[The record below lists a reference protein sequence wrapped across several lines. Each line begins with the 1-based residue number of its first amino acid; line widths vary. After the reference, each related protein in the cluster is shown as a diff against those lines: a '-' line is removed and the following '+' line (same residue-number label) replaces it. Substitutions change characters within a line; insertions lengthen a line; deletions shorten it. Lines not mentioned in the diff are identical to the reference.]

1 MSKKL
6 TVLLGTVLVLTL
18 AFGSAAFAVNPTP
31 TETRYDDYGGGTVTF
46 KISFDLEATDG
57 LVTNPKAGNSQASTP

>member
-18 AFGSAAFAVNPTP
+18 AFSSAAFAVAPSP
-31 TETRYDDYGGGTVTF
+31 WETQHGGTVTF
-46 KISFDLEATDG
+46 QISFDLEATDG
-57 LVTNPKAGNSQASTP
+57 LVTNA